1 MERHRVGSPDRV
13 NGLSAIL
20 LAGVVAAT
28 LVGSTTAI
36 ARDPAPFSAR
46 AGIDIATSAAQAWAA
61 DAYLVYLEND
71 EDLTTTGAADRWGY
85 LFYSPGRHEARAYSV
100 RDGKIL
106 TAEDFTVRVDPPPVA
121 TEWVDSETAFAVAE
135 EKAGVRYR
143 TEHGG
148 TSAAMLLMRG
158 AFHDRDPNAT
168 TWTVV
173 YRAPNTPSLFVV
185 VDAATGKIARTWR
198 G

>member
-1 MERHRVGSPDRV
+1 MERDPLGSPDRV
-13 NGLSAIL
+13 NGLPAIL
-20 LAGVVAAT
+20 LAGVVVAT
-28 LVGSTTAI
+28 LVGSGTAI

-46 AGIDIATSAAQAWAA
+46 TGVDIATSAARAWAA

-71 EDLTTTGAADRWGY
+71 QDLTTTGAADRWGY

-106 TAEDFTVRVDPPPVA
+106 TAEDFTVRMDPPPVA
-121 TEWVDSETAFAVAE
+121 TEWMDSEAAFAVAE
-135 EKAGVRYR
+135 EKAGAKYR

-148 TSAAMLLMRG
+148 ASETMLLMRG
-158 AFHDRDPNAT
+158 AFHDRDPDAT
-168 TWTVV
+168 TWTVI

-185 VDAATGKIARTWR
+185 VDAATGKVARTWR